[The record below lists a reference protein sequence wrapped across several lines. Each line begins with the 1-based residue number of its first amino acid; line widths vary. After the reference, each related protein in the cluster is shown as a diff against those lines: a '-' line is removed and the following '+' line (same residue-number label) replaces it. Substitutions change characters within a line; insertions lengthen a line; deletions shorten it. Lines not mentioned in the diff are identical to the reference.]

1 MKLPEF
7 ERQLAVFKTHL
18 QTAYAQGF
26 DDAAVSIL
34 RGAQAHA
41 MNQPQ
46 PQAPMP
52 RPDAVP
58 QRQFSPRGWTKAEDD
73 VLRGAWARI
82 NFERLSQHF
91 GRSARACR
99 LRGKVLGLCRI
110 PVNHRY
116 PEGEEL

>member
-1 MKLPEF
+1 MKIPDF
-7 ERQLAVFKTHL
+7 EKELAVFKTHL
-18 QTAYAQGF
+18 ETAYAQGF

-46 PQAPMP
+46 PQSS
-52 RPDAVP
+52 VP
-58 QRQFSPRGWTKAEDD
+58 QPVAQKRQFAPRGWTKAEDD

-91 GRSARACR
+91 DRSAGACR
-99 LRGKVLGLCRI
+99 LRGKVLGLERI
-110 PVNHRY
+110 PVNYRF